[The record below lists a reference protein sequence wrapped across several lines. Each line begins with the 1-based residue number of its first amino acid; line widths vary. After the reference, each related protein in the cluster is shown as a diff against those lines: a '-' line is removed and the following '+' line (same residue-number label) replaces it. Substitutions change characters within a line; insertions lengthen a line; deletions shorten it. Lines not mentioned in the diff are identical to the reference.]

1 MDWLE
6 VTVRTNTAGA
16 DLISELLI
24 SAGAKGTSIEDRF
37 DAFSEPTD
45 ATQWD
50 LIDPSVIEK
59 MDEDTL
65 VHAYFPAETT
75 SRETIESL
83 RARLAALTPEWLG
96 FDAGKRALE
105 IANVREE
112 DWAENWKKY
121 YKPFRVGRHLVVRPV
136 WEKYEPQ
143 AGDKIISIDPGMAFG
158 NGTHET
164 TSMCLG
170 RVEDYIKPGDTVLDV
185 GTGSGILAIA
195 SVLMGAQSA
204 LGIDLDPVA
213 VRVANENIERNGLSG
228 RVHAQVGDLVKG
240 IDTQADVVFANII
253 ADAVI
258 LLSRAVRAHM
268 KPGGVFICSG
278 IILER
283 EQDVLDA
290 LAEAGFTVDRIE
302 HRGEWSAIA
311 AR

>member
-65 VHAYFPAETT
+65 VHAYFPAATTDRDAIET
-75 SRETIESL
+75 L

-96 FDAGKRALE
+96 FDAGKRVLE

-121 YKPFRVGRHLVVRPV
+121 YKPFRVGKHIVVRPV
-136 WEKYEPQ
+136 WEAYEPQ
-143 AGDKIISIDPGMAFG
+143 DGDKIISIDPGMAFG

-170 RVEDYIKPGDTVLDV
+170 LVEDYIKPGYEVLDV

-204 LGIDLDPVA
+204 VGIDLDPVA
-213 VRVANENIERNGLSG
+213 VRVANENIERNGLSD

-258 LLSRAVRAHM
+258 MLSRAIRAHM

-290 LAEAGFTVDRIE
+290 LAEAGFVVDRIE

>member
-83 RARLAALTPEWLG
+83 RARLAALTPESLG

-170 RVEDYIKPGDTVLDV
+170 LVEDYIKPGDTVLDV

-268 KPGGVFICSG
+268 KPVGVFICSG
-278 IILER
+278 ISLER

>member
-75 SRETIESL
+75 SRETIELL

-170 RVEDYIKPGDTVLDV
+170 LVEDYIKPGDTVLDV

>member
-16 DLISELLI
+16 DMISELLI

-65 VHAYFPAETT
+65 VHAYFPTETT

-96 FDAGKRALE
+96 FDAGKRELE

-170 RVEDYIKPGDTVLDV
+170 LVEDYIKPGYEVLDV

-204 LGIDLDPVA
+204 LGVDLDPVA
-213 VRVANENIERNGLSG
+213 VRVANENIERNGLSD

-258 LLSRAVRAHM
+258 MLSRAVRAHM

-290 LAEAGFTVDRIE
+290 LSEAGFTVDRIE

>member
-6 VTVRTNTAGA
+6 VTVRTNTACA

-65 VHAYFPAETT
+65 VNAYFPAETT

-170 RVEDYIKPGDTVLDV
+170 LVEDYIKPGDTVLDV

>member
-65 VHAYFPAETT
+65 VHAYFPAATIDRDAIET
-75 SRETIESL
+75 L

-96 FDAGKRALE
+96 FDAGKRVLE

-121 YKPFRVGRHLVVRPV
+121 YKPFRVGKHIVVRPV
-136 WEKYEPQ
+136 WEAYEPQ
-143 AGDKIISIDPGMAFG
+143 DGDKIISIDPGMAFG

-170 RVEDYIKPGDTVLDV
+170 LVEDYIKPGYEVLDV

-204 LGIDLDPVA
+204 VGIDLDPVA
-213 VRVANENIERNGLSG
+213 VRVANENIERNGLSDS
-228 RVHAQVGDLVKG
+228 VHAQVGDLVKG

-258 LLSRAVRAHM
+258 MLSRAIRAHM

-290 LAEAGFTVDRIE
+290 LAKAGFVVDRIE

>member
-170 RVEDYIKPGDTVLDV
+170 LVEDYIKPGDTVLDV

-290 LAEAGFTVDRIE
+290 LSEAGFTVDRIE

>member
-170 RVEDYIKPGDTVLDV
+170 LVEDYIKPGETVLDV

-268 KPGGVFICSG
+268 KPGGVFVCSG

>member
-75 SRETIESL
+75 DRDAIETL

-96 FDAGKRALE
+96 FDAGKRVLE

-121 YKPFRVGRHLVVRPV
+121 YKPFRVGKHIVVRPV
-136 WEKYEPQ
+136 WEAYEPQ
-143 AGDKIISIDPGMAFG
+143 EGDKVISIDPGMAFG

-170 RVEDYIKPGDTVLDV
+170 LVEDYIKPGYEVLDV

-204 LGIDLDPVA
+204 VGIDLDPVA
-213 VRVANENIERNGLSG
+213 VRVANENIERNGLSDS
-228 RVHAQVGDLVKG
+228 VHAQVGDLVKG

-258 LLSRAVRAHM
+258 MLSRAIRAHM

-290 LAEAGFTVDRIE
+290 LAEAGFVVDRIE

>member
-158 NGTHET
+158 NGTQET

-170 RVEDYIKPGDTVLDV
+170 LVEDYIKPGDTVLDV

>member
-170 RVEDYIKPGDTVLDV
+170 LVEDYIKPGDTVLDV

-268 KPGGVFICSG
+268 KAGGVFICSG

>member
-170 RVEDYIKPGDTVLDV
+170 LVEDYIKPGDMVLDV

>member
-170 RVEDYIKPGDTVLDV
+170 LVEDYIKPGDTVLDV

-283 EQDVLDA
+283 EQEVLDA

>member
-170 RVEDYIKPGDTVLDV
+170 LVEDYIKPGDTVLDV

-228 RVHAQVGDLVKG
+228 RVNAQVGDLVKG

>member
-16 DLISELLI
+16 DMISELLI

-83 RARLAALTPEWLG
+83 RTRLAALTPEWLG
-96 FDAGKRALE
+96 FDAGKRELE

-170 RVEDYIKPGDTVLDV
+170 LVEDYIKPGDTVLDV

-204 LGIDLDPVA
+204 LGVDLDPVA

-258 LLSRAVRAHM
+258 MLSRAVRAHM

-290 LAEAGFTVDRIE
+290 LSEAGFTVDRIE

>member
-1 MDWLE
+1 M
-6 VTVRTNTAGA
+6 
-16 DLISELLI
+16 
-24 SAGAKGTSIEDRF
+24 
-37 DAFSEPTD
+37 
-45 ATQWD
+45 
-50 LIDPSVIEK
+50 
-59 MDEDTL
+59 
-65 VHAYFPAETT
+65 
-75 SRETIESL
+75 
-83 RARLAALTPEWLG
+83 
-96 FDAGKRALE
+96 
-105 IANVREE
+105 
-112 DWAENWKKY
+112 
-121 YKPFRVGRHLVVRPV
+121 GRHLVVRPV

-170 RVEDYIKPGDTVLDV
+170 LVEDYIKPGDTVLDV

>member
-24 SAGAKGTSIEDRF
+24 YAGAKGTSIEDRF

-170 RVEDYIKPGDTVLDV
+170 LVEDYIKPGDTVLDV

>member
-16 DLISELLI
+16 DMISELLI

-96 FDAGKRALE
+96 FDAGKRELE

-170 RVEDYIKPGDTVLDV
+170 LVEDYIKPGDTVLDV

-204 LGIDLDPVA
+204 LGVDLDPVA
-213 VRVANENIERNGLSG
+213 VRVANENIERNGLSD
-228 RVHAQVGDLVKG
+228 RVRAQAGDLVKG

-258 LLSRAVRAHM
+258 MLSRAVRAHM

-283 EQDVLDA
+283 EQEVHDA
-290 LAEAGFTVDRIE
+290 LSEAGFTVDRIE

>member
-16 DLISELLI
+16 DMISELLI

-96 FDAGKRALE
+96 FDAGKRELE

-170 RVEDYIKPGDTVLDV
+170 LVEDYIKPGYEVLDV

-204 LGIDLDPVA
+204 LGVDLDPVA
-213 VRVANENIERNGLSG
+213 VRVANENIERNGLSD

-258 LLSRAVRAHM
+258 MLSRAVCAHM

-290 LAEAGFTVDRIE
+290 LSEAGFTVDRIE

>member
-16 DLISELLI
+16 DMISELLI

-96 FDAGKRALE
+96 FDAGKRELE

-121 YKPFRVGRHLVVRPV
+121 YKPFRVGKHLVVRPV

-170 RVEDYIKPGDTVLDV
+170 LVEDYIKPGYEVLDV

-204 LGIDLDPVA
+204 LGVDLDPVA
-213 VRVANENIERNGLSG
+213 VRVANENIERNGLCD

-258 LLSRAVRAHM
+258 MLSRAVRAHM

-290 LAEAGFTVDRIE
+290 LSEAGFTVDRIE

>member
-83 RARLAALTPEWLG
+83 RARLAVLTPEWLG

-170 RVEDYIKPGDTVLDV
+170 LVEDYIKPGDTVLDV
-185 GTGSGILAIA
+185 GTGSGILDIA

-228 RVHAQVGDLVKG
+228 RVHAQVGDLIKG

>member
-16 DLISELLI
+16 DMISELLI

-96 FDAGKRALE
+96 FDAGKRELE

-170 RVEDYIKPGDTVLDV
+170 LVEDYIKPGYEVLDV

-204 LGIDLDPVA
+204 LGVDLDPVA
-213 VRVANENIERNGLSG
+213 VRVANENIERNGLSD

-258 LLSRAVRAHM
+258 MLSRAVRAHM

-283 EQDVLDA
+283 EQEVLDA
-290 LAEAGFTVDRIE
+290 LSEAGFTVDRIE

>member
-170 RVEDYIKPGDTVLDV
+170 LVEDYIKPGDTVLDV

-204 LGIDLDPVA
+204 LGVDLDPVA

>member
-170 RVEDYIKPGDTVLDV
+170 LVEDYIKPGDTVLDV

-213 VRVANENIERNGLSG
+213 VRVANENIERNGLFG

-268 KPGGVFICSG
+268 KPGGVFVCSG

>member
-170 RVEDYIKPGDTVLDV
+170 LVEDYIKPGDTVLDV

-278 IILER
+278 LILER

>member
-16 DLISELLI
+16 DMISELLI

-96 FDAGKRALE
+96 FDAGKRELE

-170 RVEDYIKPGDTVLDV
+170 LVEDYIKPGDTVLDV
-185 GTGSGILAIA
+185 GTSSGILAIA

-258 LLSRAVRAHM
+258 MLSRAVRAHM

-290 LAEAGFTVDRIE
+290 LSEAGFTVDRIE

>member
-16 DLISELLI
+16 DMISELLI

-96 FDAGKRALE
+96 FDAGKRELE

-170 RVEDYIKPGDTVLDV
+170 LVEDYIKPGYEVLDV

-204 LGIDLDPVA
+204 LGVDLDPVA
-213 VRVANENIERNGLSG
+213 VHVANENIERNGLSD

-258 LLSRAVRAHM
+258 MLSRAVRAHM

-290 LAEAGFTVDRIE
+290 LSEAGFTVDRIE

>member
-16 DLISELLI
+16 DMVSELLI

-170 RVEDYIKPGDTVLDV
+170 LVEDYIKPGYEVLDV

-204 LGIDLDPVA
+204 LGVDLDPVA
-213 VRVANENIERNGLSG
+213 VRVANENIERNGLSD

-258 LLSRAVRAHM
+258 MLSRAVRAHM

-290 LAEAGFTVDRIE
+290 LSEAGFTVDRIE

>member
-170 RVEDYIKPGDTVLDV
+170 LVEDYIKPGDTVLDV

-302 HRGEWSAIA
+302 HRGEWWAIA

>member
-16 DLISELLI
+16 DMISELLI

-83 RARLAALTPEWLG
+83 RARLATLTPEWLG
-96 FDAGKRALE
+96 FDAGKRELE

-121 YKPFRVGRHLVVRPV
+121 YKPFRVGKHLVVRPV

-170 RVEDYIKPGDTVLDV
+170 LVEDYIKPGYEVLDV

-204 LGIDLDPVA
+204 LGVDLDPVA
-213 VRVANENIERNGLSG
+213 VRVANENIERNGLSD

-258 LLSRAVRAHM
+258 MLSRAVRAHM

-290 LAEAGFTVDRIE
+290 LSEAGFTVDRIE

>member
-170 RVEDYIKPGDTVLDV
+170 LVEDYIKPGDTVLDV

-290 LAEAGFTVDRIE
+290 LSEAVFTVDRIE

>member
-170 RVEDYIKPGDTVLDV
+170 LVEDYIKPGDTVLDV

-213 VRVANENIERNGLSG
+213 VRVANENIERNGLFG

-258 LLSRAVRAHM
+258 MLSRAVRAHM

-290 LAEAGFTVDRIE
+290 LSEAGFTVDRIE

>member
-16 DLISELLI
+16 DLVSELLI
-24 SAGAKGTSIEDRF
+24 HAGAKGTSIEDRN
-37 DAFSEPTD
+37 DAFAEPVD

-59 MDEDTL
+59 MDEDVL
-65 VHAYFPAETT
+65 VHAYFPAEHTGH
-75 SRETIESL
+75 ETIDAL
-83 RARLAALTPEWLG
+83 RARLAEWTPAFLG
-96 FDAGKRALE
+96 FDAGKRTLE
-105 IANVREE
+105 TVGVKEE

-136 WEKYEPQ
+136 WEPYEPLE
-143 AGDKIISIDPGMAFG
+143 GDRVISIDPGMAFG

-164 TSMCLG
+164 TSMCLSL
-170 RVEDYIKPGDTVLDV
+170 VEDLIRPGDEVLDV
-185 GTGSGILAIA
+185 GCGSGILAIA

-213 VRVANENIERNGLSG
+213 VRVANENIARNGLSD
-228 RVHAQVGDLVKG
+228 RVRAQVGDMLKG
-240 IDTQADVVFANII
+240 VDAKADVVLANII
-253 ADAVI
+253 ADVVI
-258 LLSRAVRAHM
+258 LLCGAVRAHM
-268 KPGGVFICSG
+268 KPGAAFVCSG
-278 IILER
+278 VILDR

-290 LAEAGFTVDRIE
+290 LAKAGFTVEKIE
-302 HRGEWSAIA
+302 RRGEWCAIA

>member
-170 RVEDYIKPGDTVLDV
+170 LVEDYIKPGDMVLDV

-290 LAEAGFTVDRIE
+290 LAEAGFTVERIE

>member
-50 LIDPSVIEK
+50 LIDQSVIEK

-170 RVEDYIKPGDTVLDV
+170 LVEDYIKPGDTVLDV

-213 VRVANENIERNGLSG
+213 VRVANENIKRNGLSG

>member
-16 DLISELLI
+16 DMISELLI

-96 FDAGKRALE
+96 FDAGKRELE

-112 DWAENWKKY
+112 DWAEKWKKY
-121 YKPFRVGRHLVVRPV
+121 
-136 WEKYEPQ
+136 
-143 AGDKIISIDPGMAFG
+143 
-158 NGTHET
+158 
-164 TSMCLG
+164 
-170 RVEDYIKPGDTVLDV
+170 
-185 GTGSGILAIA
+185 
-195 SVLMGAQSA
+195 
-204 LGIDLDPVA
+204 
-213 VRVANENIERNGLSG
+213 
-228 RVHAQVGDLVKG
+228 
-240 IDTQADVVFANII
+240 
-253 ADAVI
+253 
-258 LLSRAVRAHM
+258 
-268 KPGGVFICSG
+268 
-278 IILER
+278 
-283 EQDVLDA
+283 
-290 LAEAGFTVDRIE
+290 
-302 HRGEWSAIA
+302 
-311 AR
+311 

>member
-16 DLISELLI
+16 DMISELLI

-170 RVEDYIKPGDTVLDV
+170 LVEDYIKPGDTVLDV